1 MKTII
6 LGKRSYLSN
15 KLKLNIPSSI
25 LYNLKEF
32 KDFYIN
38 NRKKFNLIINIFYP
52 SSKLSSI
59 DSYQNFFNLSVN
71 NLSLV
76 LDGLNHKYVNKVI
89 YTSSSSIYGS
99 INEHSYSDDN
109 NNRQLYSSTKLLN
122 EITLNNFCKK
132 KKNTINYY

>member
-89 YTSSSSIYGS
+89 L
-99 INEHSYSDDN
+99 
-109 NNRQLYSSTKLLN
+109 R
-122 EITLNNFCKK
+122 
-132 KKNTINYY
+132 